1 MYKLRAWVILQGGMG
16 VDGSGAD
23 GELDPHRKNGNGNSV
38 GGLVFG
44 NTFGSRY
51 AVSCKDLVCTS
62 AFLCVY
68 FIYIFSLVL
77 FRIHE

>member
-51 AVSCKDLVCTS
+51 AVS
-62 AFLCVY
+62 
-68 FIYIFSLVL
+68 
-77 FRIHE
+77 

>member
-1 MYKLRAWVILQGGMG
+1 MRTGDYVQVTGVGDFAGGMG

-51 AVSCKDLVCTS
+51 AVS
-62 AFLCVY
+62 
-68 FIYIFSLVL
+68 
-77 FRIHE
+77 